1 MSNPNSPHANSLLQA
16 CADHLAQSAPFDGMS
31 PEHRLWL
38 AERLKLAYYGKGET
52 LLEPAN
58 GKVDKLFIVKQGVVT
73 GEQGD
78 ANAWLE
84 LHEGESFPLGALL
97 SERAAFSHFK
107 AKSDVFTYEL
117 DAADFHELLKRS
129 LEFHD
134 FCTRRLAS
142 LLEKSQRGV
151 QASYATATSEQ
162 QSLRHPLASI
172 SQRKLVTCAPDTPL
186 RAALETIRASGVGAI
201 VVVEGEVVEGGVDRP
216 RPVGIFTVRDLI
228 GRVILPGLDLAT
240 PMRAVMTPDPMTLP
254 SSAPAFEAALMM
266 ARHGFRHV
274 LVVEG
279 DKLDG
284 VLTGV
289 LTGVV
294 SEKDL
299 FSLQR
304 VGVTQLSSAIRGASD
319 QQLLQQ
325 AARGIRQLG
334 HNMMAQGV
342 AAEQLTQILST
353 LNDILTRRVIELECA
368 DSGQPGGCARAFCW
382 LSFGSEGR
390 LEQTLST
397 DQDNGILFT
406 LHVGETADAVRAQLL
421 PLAARINRA
430 LDACG
435 FPLCRGE
442 TMAMNPNWCLSL
454 EEWQNRFARWIDAGD
469 PESLL
474 NASIF
479 FDFRPQ
485 HGQVE
490 LADRLRAWLL
500 ARAAAAPGFLHRM
513 AANALR
519 NRPPLG
525 LVRDFVVDSEG
536 EHAHTLDLKL
546 NGATPFVD
554 AARLFALASGA
565 GVTGT
570 AARLRAAGPRLNIAS
585 AEIEAW
591 ISAFF
596 FIQMLRLRDQH
607 EKNQAGVE
615 MDNRI
620 DPDKLN
626 DLDRRILKEA
636 FRQARKVQA
645 RLALDYKV

>member
-1 MSNPNSPHANSLLQA
+1 MSNPNSLLQA
-16 CADHLAQSAPFDGMS
+16 TAEHLARFVPFDGMA
-31 PEHRLWL
+31 RDDLIWL
-38 AERLKLAYYGKGET
+38 AERLNLAYYGKGET
-52 LLEPAN
+52 LLAPGDGNA
-58 GKVDKLFIVKQGVVT
+58 DKLFIIKQGVVS
-73 GEQGD
+73 GEQ
-78 ANAWLE
+78 ANADAWLE

-97 SERAAFSHFK
+97 SGRAAVSHFK
-107 AKSDVFTYEL
+107 AKSDVFAYEL
-117 DAADFHELLKRS
+117 VAADFHELVRRS
-129 LEFHD
+129 PAFRD
-134 FCTRRLAS
+134 FCTRRLAT

-162 QSLRHPLASI
+162 QSLRSPLAGI
-172 SQRKLVTCAPDTPL
+172 TRRQPVTCTPKTPL
-186 RAALETIRASGVGAI
+186 RAALETIRASGIGSI
-201 VVVEGEVVEGGVDRP
+201 VVVEGEADNL

-228 GRVILPGLDLAT
+228 GRVILPAIDLAT
-240 PMRAVMTPDPMTLP
+240 PMRAVMTPEPMTLP
-254 SSAPAFEAALMM
+254 SSAHAFEAALMM

-274 LVVEG
+274 LVV
-279 DKLDG
+279 DDG
-284 VLTGV
+284 R

-304 VGVTQLSSAIRGASD
+304 VGVTQISAAIRGADD
-319 QQLLQQ
+319 QTQLQQ
-325 AARGIRQLG
+325 AAHDIRQLG

-353 LNDILTRRVIELECA
+353 LNDLLTQRVIELECGE
-368 DSGQPGGCARAFCW
+368 SCRRACW

-397 DQDNGILFT
+397 DQDNGILFA
-406 LHVGETADAVRAQLL
+406 LHAGESADAVRAQLL
-421 PLAARINRA
+421 PLAERVNRA
-430 LDACG
+430 LADCG

-442 TMAMNPNWCLSL
+442 VMAMNPKWCLSL
-454 EEWQNRFARWIDAGD
+454 EEWQDQFARWIDAGD

-479 FDFRPQ
+479 FDFRPL
-485 HGQVE
+485 HGE
-490 LADRLRAWLL
+490 PDLAKQLRAWLL
-500 ARAAAAPGFLHRM
+500 ARTTTTPRFLHQM
-513 AANALR
+513 AVNALR

-525 LVRDFVVDSEG
+525 LVRDFVVASEG
-536 EHAHTLDLKL
+536 EHANTLDLKL

-565 GVTGT
+565 NVTGT
-570 AARLRAAGPRLNIAS
+570 AARLRAAGPKLNIPG

-596 FIQMLRLRDQH
+596 FIQMLRLRGQH
-607 EKNQAGVE
+607 EENQAGVE

-620 DPDKLN
+620 NPDDLN

>member
-1 MSNPNSPHANSLLQA
+1 MSNPNSLLQA
-16 CADHLAQSAPFDGMS
+16 TAEHLARFVPFDGMAQ
-31 PEHRLWL
+31 EDLAWL
-38 AERLKLAYYGKGET
+38 AARLNLAYYGKGET
-52 LLEPAN
+52 LLAPAD
-58 GKVDKLFIVKQGVVT
+58 GAVARLFIIKQGVVS
-73 GEQGD
+73 GEQ
-78 ANAWLE
+78 ANADAWLE

-97 SERAAFSHFK
+97 SERAAVSHFK
-107 AKSDVFTYEL
+107 AKSDVFAYEL
-117 DAADFHELLKRS
+117 AATDFHALVRRS
-129 LEFHD
+129 PAFRD
-134 FCTRRLAS
+134 FCTRRLAT

-162 QSLRHPLASI
+162 QSLRSPLGSI
-172 SQRKLVTCAPDTPL
+172 ARRQPVTCTPDTPL
-186 RAALETIRASGVGAI
+186 RAALETIRASGIGSI
-201 VVVEGEVVEGGVDRP
+201 VVVEGEAEHP
-216 RPVGIFTVRDLI
+216 RPIGIFTVRDLI
-228 GRVILPGLDLAT
+228 GRVILPALDLAT
-240 PMRAVMTPDPMTLP
+240 PMRAVMTPEPMTLP
-254 SSAPAFEAALMM
+254 SSAHAFEAALMM

-274 LVVEG
+274 LVV
-279 DKLDG
+279 DDG
-284 VLTGV
+284 CLS
-289 LTGVV
+289 GVV

-304 VGVTQLSSAIRGASD
+304 VGVTQISAAIRGANSPA
-319 QQLLQQ
+319 QLQQ
-325 AARGIRQLG
+325 AAHDIRQLG

-353 LNDILTRRVIELECA
+353 LNDSLTQRVIELECG
-368 DSGQPGGCARAFCW
+368 DSCHRACW

-397 DQDNGILFT
+397 DQDNGIIFT
-406 LHVGETADAVRAQLL
+406 LKHGESADAVRAQLL
-421 PLAARINRA
+421 PLAERVNRA
-430 LDACG
+430 LAACG

-442 TMAMNPNWCLSL
+442 VMAMNPKWCLSL
-454 EEWQNRFARWIDAGD
+454 QEWQDQFARWIDAGD

-479 FDFRPQ
+479 FDFRPL
-485 HGQVE
+485 HGE
-490 LADRLRAWLL
+490 IGLAEQLRAWLL
-500 ARAAAAPGFLHRM
+500 ARTATTPRFLHQM
-513 AANALR
+513 AVNALR

-536 EHAHTLDLKL
+536 EHANTLDLKL

-554 AARLFALASGA
+554 AARLFALAA
-565 GVTGT
+565 GVDATGT
-570 AARLRAAGPRLNIAS
+570 AARLRAAGPKLNLAG

-591 ISAFF
+591 IAAFF
-596 FIQMLRLRDQH
+596 FIQMLRLRGQH
-607 EKNQAGVE
+607 EEKQAGVE

-620 DPDKLN
+620 NPDDLN

>member
-1 MSNPNSPHANSLLQA
+1 MSSPNSLLQA
-16 CADHLAQSAPFDGMS
+16 TADHLAHFVPFDGMAR
-31 PEHRLWL
+31 EHLTWL

-52 LLEPAN
+52 LLEPA
-58 GKVDKLFIVKQGVVT
+58 GGVVKKLFIIKQGEVS
-73 GEQGD
+73 GERDD
-78 ANAWLE
+78 AGAWLE
-84 LHEGESFPLGALL
+84 LHAGESFPLGALL
-97 SERAAFSHFK
+97 SGRAAISHFK
-107 AKSDVFTYEL
+107 AKSDVFAYEL
-117 DAADFHELLKRS
+117 EAADFHELVKRS
-129 LEFHD
+129 QAFQD
-134 FCTRRLAS
+134 FCTRRLAT
-142 LLEKSQRGV
+142 LLEKSQRSV

-162 QSLRHPLASI
+162 QSLRSPLSSI
-172 SQRKLVTCAPDTPL
+172 TRRKPVTCAPETSL
-186 RAALETIRASGVGAI
+186 RAALETIRASGIGSI
-201 VVVEGEVVEGGVDRP
+201 VVVEGGDANQ

-228 GRVILPGLDLAT
+228 GRVVLPAVDLST

-254 SSAPAFEAALMM
+254 SSAHAFEAALMM

-274 LVVEG
+274 LIVDD
-279 DKLDG
+279 DKLC
-284 VLTGV
+284 
-289 LTGVV
+289 GVV

-304 VGVTQLSSAIRGASD
+304 VGVTQISAAIRSADS
-319 QQLLQQ
+319 QAQLQH
-325 AARGIRQLG
+325 AAHDIRQLG

-353 LNDILTRRVIELECA
+353 LNDILTQRVLEIECG
-368 DSGQPGGCARAFCW
+368 SGCKHTFCW

-390 LEQTLST
+390 LEQTLAT

-406 LHVGETADAVRAQLL
+406 LKDGETADSVRAALL
-421 PLAARINRA
+421 PLAERINRA

-435 FPLCRGE
+435 FPLCKGE
-442 TMAMNPNWCLSL
+442 IMAMNPKWCLSL
-454 EEWQNRFARWIDAGD
+454 EEWQGQFARWIDAGD

-479 FDFRPQ
+479 FDFRPL
-485 HGQVE
+485 HGE
-490 LADRLRAWLL
+490 TDLAERLRAWLL
-500 ARAAAAPGFLHRM
+500 ARTTTTPRFLHQM

-525 LVRDFVVDSEG
+525 LVRDFVVASEG
-536 EHAHTLDLKL
+536 EHANTLDLKL

-554 AARLFALASGA
+554 AARVFSLATGA
-565 GVTGT
+565 AVTGT
-570 AARLRAAGPRLNIAS
+570 AARLRAAAPKLNIAS

-591 ISAFF
+591 ISAFY
-596 FIQMLRLRDQH
+596 FIQMLRLRGQH
-607 EKNQAGVE
+607 EENLAGVE

-620 DPDKLN
+620 NPDRLN

-645 RLALDYKV
+645 RLALDYKL